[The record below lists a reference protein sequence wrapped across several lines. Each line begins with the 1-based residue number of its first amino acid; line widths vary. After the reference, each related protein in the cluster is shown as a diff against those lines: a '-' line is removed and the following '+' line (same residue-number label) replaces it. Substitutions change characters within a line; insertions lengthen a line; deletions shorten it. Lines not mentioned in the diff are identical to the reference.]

1 VIDSSDKIKLA
12 LTIQT
17 RDQFCFRI

>member
-17 RDQFCFRI
+17 RDQFYFRI